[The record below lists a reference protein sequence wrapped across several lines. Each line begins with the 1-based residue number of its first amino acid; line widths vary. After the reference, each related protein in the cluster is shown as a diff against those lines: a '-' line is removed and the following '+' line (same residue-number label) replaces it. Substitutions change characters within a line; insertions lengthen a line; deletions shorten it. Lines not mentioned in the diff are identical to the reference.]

1 MDLKLSG
8 KVVLVTGG
16 AKDIGAAMVQA
27 FAVEGGKVAVIDRDQ
42 EAGVALGESLG
53 AEVQFIA
60 ADLSEGQA
68 CRQAVEQTVAAF
80 GGVDVLVNNA
90 GFNDGLGL
98 EASPEQ
104 FMSSVRSNLLHVYA
118 MTHHALPYLRTGPGC
133 IVNLG
138 SKVAVTGQ
146 GHTSGYAAAKGAINA
161 LTREWAVALA
171 PEGIRVNC
179 VLPAE
184 CLTDQ
189 YERFFQSQAN
199 PDAVQKNIGKL
210 VPLEQRL
217 TTPEEIAHTVVF
229 LASFCSSHTTGQ
241 LVFVD
246 GGYTHLDRAVGH
258 DPEKW

>member
-1 MDLKLSG
+1 M
-8 KVVLVTGG
+8 
-16 AKDIGAAMVQA
+16 
-27 FAVEGGKVAVIDRDQ
+27 
-42 EAGVALGESLG
+42 GESLG

-171 PEGIRVNC
+171 PERAFASI
-179 VLPAE
+179 AF
-184 CLTDQ
+184 CL
-189 YERFFQSQAN
+189 RSA
-199 PDAVQKNIGKL
+199 
-210 VPLEQRL
+210 
-217 TTPEEIAHTVVF
+217 
-229 LASFCSSHTTGQ
+229 
-241 LVFVD
+241 
-246 GGYTHLDRAVGH
+246 
-258 DPEKW
+258 

>member
-1 MDLKLSG
+1 MDLELSG

-16 AKDIGAAMVQA
+16 AKGIGAAMVQA

-118 MTHHALPYLRTGPGC
+118 MTHHALPYLRTGRAAS
-133 IVNLG
+133 LT
-138 SKVAVTGQ
+138 SARRLRSQ
-146 GHTSGYAAAKGAINA
+146 GRATPPDMPLRRVRS
-161 LTREWAVALA
+161 TRSHENGPWPWLQR
-171 PEGIRVNC
+171 GHSRQ
-179 VLPAE
+179 L
-184 CLTDQ
+184 
-189 YERFFQSQAN
+189 RFACGV
-199 PDAVQKNIGKL
+199 PDRSV
-210 VPLEQRL
+210 
-217 TTPEEIAHTVVF
+217 
-229 LASFCSSHTTGQ
+229 
-241 LVFVD
+241 
-246 GGYTHLDRAVGH
+246 
-258 DPEKW
+258 

>member
-1 MDLKLSG
+1 M
-8 KVVLVTGG
+8 
-16 AKDIGAAMVQA
+16 A
-27 FAVEGGKVAVIDRDQ
+27 
-42 EAGVALGESLG
+42 ESLG
-53 AEVQFIA
+53 AEVQFIT

-199 PDAVQKNIGKL
+199 PDSP
-210 VPLEQRL
+210 PLECWCL
-217 TTPEEIAHTVVF
+217 
-229 LASFCSSHTTGQ
+229 SSAKFA
-241 LVFVD
+241 L
-246 GGYTHLDRAVGH
+246 
-258 DPEKW
+258 

>member
-1 MDLKLSG
+1 MDLELSG

-16 AKDIGAAMVQA
+16 VKGIGAAMVQA

-42 EAGVALGESLG
+42 EAGVALAESLG

-146 GHTSGYAAAKGAINA
+146 GPHLRIC
-161 LTREWAVALA
+161 RC
-171 PEGIRVNC
+171 EGC
-179 VLPAE
+179 
-184 CLTDQ
+184 DQ
-189 YERFFQSQAN
+189 R
-199 PDAVQKNIGKL
+199 
-210 VPLEQRL
+210 
-217 TTPEEIAHTVVF
+217 AHTRMGRG
-229 LASFCSSHTTGQ
+229 LGSRGHSRQ
-241 LVFVD
+241 LRFACGVP
-246 GGYTHLDRAVGH
+246 DRSV
-258 DPEKW
+258 